1 MSLLFVLFHILTT
14 ENNKGLMYKFLQ
26 GCRGNLLELDRS
38 TRGDAVPHATLVGTS
53 EIDETGETMVGG
65 SIHLR

>member
-1 MSLLFVLFHILTT
+1 
-14 ENNKGLMYKFLQ
+14 MYKFLQ
-26 GCRGNLLELDRS
+26 DCRGNLLELDRS
-38 TRGDAVPHATLVGTS
+38 PRGEAVPHATLVGTS